1 MSRNTRFLLHHPTV
15 VGWREHVGLPELGIK
30 RMVCKVDTGAR
41 TSSLHA
47 FRWERFERDGEDYVR
62 FGVHPRRNNDVTEV
76 WCEAEVI
83 GEREVTNSGG
93 VAEIRPVIRTLLH
106 IGEEQWEIEINL
118 TDRSTMGY
126 RMLLGRTAMHHR
138 LWVDPS
144 ASYQLGKPRSNPEID
159 S

>member
-1 MSRNTRFLLHHPTV
+1 MSRSSRFHLNHPTV
-15 VGWREHVGLPELGIK
+15 VGWREHVGLPELGIAHL
-30 RMVCKVDTGAR
+30 VCKVDTGAR

-47 FRWERFERDGEDYVR
+47 FRWERFERDGEDFVR
-62 FGVHPRRNNDVTEV
+62 FGVHPRRNDDVTEV
-76 WCEAEVI
+76 WCESRVI

-93 VAEIRPVIRTLLH
+93 VAENRPVIRTILH
-106 IGEEQWEIEINL
+106 LGEHRWTIELNL
-118 TDRSTMGY
+118 TDRSSMGY

-144 ASYQLGKPRSNPEID
+144 SSYQLGRPRSASENV